1 VENFTPLDELVASLP
16 LDQQHEVAETVY
28 QFCKRND
35 KAQELVQ
42 WELKKEIEHTG
53 TRRKR
58 ILCIARVS
66 METCHCVGYPGCSGD
81 SIATL

>member
-1 VENFTPLDELVASLP
+1 LDELVASLP

-58 ILCIARVS
+58 ILYFMYCQSFYGNLSLLDIQVVV
-66 METCHCVGYPGCSGD
+66 E
-81 SIATL
+81 ILATL